1 MRAGLCVLPAILA
14 EKRTSLPAWEPYQTQ
29 LPTERQVR
37 AWFADD
43 APLCLVAGKV
53 SGHLEM
59 LDFDHE
65 GELFDRWREF
75 VDAELPGLTD
85 RLLVERSQSGGRHV
99 AYRCEACVDG
109 NRKLA
114 QRVVS
119 LES

>member
-1 MRAGLCVLPAILA
+1 MLPAILA

-119 LES
+119 LESR